1 MRLVEEQRA
10 WMEGWKAET
19 FEPFAS
25 LRAGCWHVGRLEGW
39 KGGRMEDWAMV
50 NGDGPGRG
58 VGRPWRMAVDAGH
71 KNAIRLW
78 VMRGLLWGADQ
89 RSWLTTLPSLA

>member
-1 MRLVEEQRA
+1 
-10 WMEGWKAET
+10 
-19 FEPFAS
+19 
-25 LRAGCWHVGRLEGW
+25 
-39 KGGRMEDWAMV
+39 V

-89 RSWLTTLPSLA
+89 RSWMTTLPSLA